1 MRSKQIYYVLKKV
14 IHALIWR
21 NYSRNTDMNIL
32 IWIINII
39 IAFLAAFSALCWG
52 NVIKEVG
59 APNFTLR
66 FLLTLVLNKYYI
78 MAMASALMASMI
90 RYTVLKEMGVLLG
103 GFFLSLSTVAT
114 ILTCV
119 FILGEKITPRSWVG
133 IALIMI
139 GIILVGRQ

>member
-1 MRSKQIYYVLKKV
+1 MN
-14 IHALIWR
+14 LI
-21 NYSRNTDMNIL
+21 N
-32 IWIINII
+32 WIINIL
-39 IAFLAAFSALCWG
+39 IAILAAFSTLCWG

-90 RYTVLKEMGVLLG
+90 RYSVLKEMGVLLG
-103 GFFLSLSTVAT
+103 GFFLSLSTVAI
-114 ILTCV
+114 ILTSI
-119 FILGEKITPRSWVG
+119 FILGEKITPRSWMG